1 MTTFK
6 IRVGD
11 IVIYKPGF
19 GVLPQYIR
27 YSGCKAKVADMDT
40 NNGNTRVTLAFLGI
54 KYPGFSWTSIK
65 NVRLADPQLLFS
77 FMR

>member
-11 IVIYKPGF
+11 IVIYKPGS
-19 GVLPQYIR
+19 GVLPQYMQ
-27 YSGCKAKVADMDT
+27 YSGCKAKVI
-40 NNGNTRVTLAFLGI
+40 RVFPSFARIQVELKFLDI
-54 KYPGFSWTSIK
+54 KHPGFSTTSIS